1 MNKSSLI
8 LKRKHPSDYFFSRSS
23 SKVTFFIIFLLLAMH
38 SYSQTYW
45 SMETCI
51 QYAYENNIDIK
62 KQSLLINSAEKD
74 LLQSKASFLPDL
86 NGYVTH
92 SYNYGQ
98 TVDRYTNQFATDRV
112 QSNNFNIQ
120 SNVVLFNGFQILNNY
135 KQSKLGLMA
144 AKYDVDKLKDDI
156 SLSIAN
162 AYLAILYSEELI
174 NVAESQLDIT
184 KQQVENTKK
193 LVEAGTLARGS
204 LLEIQAQQA
213 MEELNVVQTQNQLVL
228 AYLNLTQL
236 LDLPSPKD
244 FRIEKPEILLSED
257 DLLLSNPEIIFAYA
271 VENQPDVKSAAL
283 RVESSEKGLDIARG
297 ASYPSLTFS
306 GSWATGYS
314 GASKDLINYSL
325 SPDMYPIGITQST
338 FPDTVLG
345 FSYDSE
351 YKVKSFENQFRDNN
365 NRTLGLYINI
375 PIFNKLQTR
384 TSISKSKIALESANY
399 DLLLTKNQLRKNI
412 QQAWAD
418 AKASH
423 NSYMSTQTALEAAE
437 ESFKYIEQKF
447 NVGMVNIVEYN
458 DIKNKMIKGQSDL
471 VRAKYEYIF
480 RVKVMDFYLGR
491 PITLK

>member
-1 MNKSSLI
+1 MYKSSLI
-8 LKRKHPSDYFFSRSS
+8 LKRKHPSDYFFDRSS
-23 SKVTFFIIFLLLAMH
+23 SKITFFIIFLFLAMH

-74 LLQSKASFLPDL
+74 LLQSKANFLPDL
-86 NGYVTH
+86 NGFVTH

-144 AKYDVDKLKDDI
+144 AKYDVDKLMDDI

-162 AYLAILYSEELI
+162 AYLAILYSEELL

-213 MEELNVVQTQNQLVL
+213 MEELNVVQSQNQLFL

-244 FRIEKPEILLSED
+244 FRIEKPEVLLSKD
-257 DLLLSNPEIIFAYA
+257 DLLLPNPEIIFAYA
-271 VENQPDVKSAAL
+271 VENQPDVKSAEL

-314 GASKDLINYSL
+314 GASQVLINS
-325 SPDMYPIGITQST
+325 SPAYFPIGIVQNS
-338 FPDTVLG
+338 PLDTVLG
-345 FSYDSE
+345 FSSNNE
-351 YKVKSFENQFRDNN
+351 YGIKSFENQFRDNN

-384 TSISKSKIALESANY
+384 TSISKSKIAVESANY